1 MSKYKIK
8 SAQATDEVVRIF
20 EENSLNV
27 LATTEMRKVVDKVI
41 VIGIFYFCITC
52 ILQKVIWAN
61 FVFMATAISAT
72 IVYIFWKFN
81 NILYDKSKKLGGKH
95 YKMFSKDK
103 YYDVIQYNRKI
114 ILNSEI
120 KLVKSILIQND
131 MYNSECMRELRDYL
145 KNNKKKDKYDD
156 SGFSQIVVGVYA
168 VPITF
173 NIINI
178 YTAIS
183 KTELQESIINIAYIM
198 IFAMTIVGI
207 AYIIHIIKKVKMMS
221 ISNSYTYPRLIKI
234 LTNLIIMN
242 SITPNKNNKYSHKN
256 HKIFTKA

>member
-8 SAQATDEVVRIF
+8 SEQVTDEMVRIF

-27 LATTEMRKVVDKVI
+27 MATTEMRKVVDKVI

-61 FVFMATAISAT
+61 FLFMATAISAT
-72 IVYIFWKFN
+72 IVYIFWEFN

-120 KLVKSILIQND
+120 KLLKRILTQNG
-131 MYNSECMRELRDYL
+131 MYNPECMRELRDYL
-145 KNNKKKDKYDD
+145 KNNKKKDKYDEA
-156 SGFSQIVVGVYA
+156 GFSKIVVGAYA

-173 NIINI
+173 NVINI

-198 IFAMTIVGI
+198 ILAITIVGI
-207 AYIIHIIKKVKMMS
+207 AYIIYIIKRIKTMS
-221 ISNSYTYPRLIKI
+221 ISNSYTYPRMIKI
-234 LTNLIIMN
+234 LTNLIMMN
-242 SITPNKNNKYSHKN
+242 S
-256 HKIFTKA
+256 TKTTEIKKKTTCDRRVM

>member
-1 MSKYKIK
+1 
-8 SAQATDEVVRIF
+8 
-20 EENSLNV
+20 
-27 LATTEMRKVVDKVI
+27 
-41 VIGIFYFCITC
+41 
-52 ILQKVIWAN
+52 
-61 FVFMATAISAT
+61 
-72 IVYIFWKFN
+72 
-81 NILYDKSKKLGGKH
+81 
-95 YKMFSKDK
+95 MFSKDK

-120 KLVKSILIQND
+120 KLVKSILIQNG
-131 MYNSECMRELRDYL
+131 MYNPECMRELRDYL

-156 SGFSQIVVGVYA
+156 SSFSQIVVGVYA

-198 IFAMTIVGI
+198 FFAMTIVGI

-242 SITPNKNNKYSHKN
+242 SSRTAKVKRKSTYDRR
-256 HKIFTKA
+256 AM